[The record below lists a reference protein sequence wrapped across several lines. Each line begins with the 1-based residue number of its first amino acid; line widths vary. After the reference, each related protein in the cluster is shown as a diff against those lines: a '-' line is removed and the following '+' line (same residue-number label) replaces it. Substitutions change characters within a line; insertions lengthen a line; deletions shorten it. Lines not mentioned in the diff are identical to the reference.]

1 MAGTLLWRQP
11 PVTHRAAVSGFVSR
25 RLVRRSP
32 LQPGPFLV
40 PCRPNDNTNDN
51 INGDANDDNDY
62 DYDDGDT
69 YNMRTRTTTATS
81 ARVQQRRPVRS
92 PSRVGT
98 GRHHNPAAAEH
109 LPSLVIL
116 GYSFSE
122 LDTCSSVAIIQPYF
136 AVLHL

>member
-1 MAGTLLWRQP
+1 M
-11 PVTHRAAVSGFVSR
+11 PVVTTV
-25 RLVRRSP
+25 RLV
-32 LQPGPFLV
+32 LATVLV
-40 PCRPNDNTNDN
+40 GSAADNNDINDN
-51 INGDANDDNDY
+51 INDNIHGGANDDNDY

-69 YNMRTRTTTATS
+69 YNMRTRTTTTTS

-109 LPSLVIL
+109 LLSLVIL

-122 LDTCSSVAIIQPYF
+122 LDSSAFV
-136 AVLHL
+136 V